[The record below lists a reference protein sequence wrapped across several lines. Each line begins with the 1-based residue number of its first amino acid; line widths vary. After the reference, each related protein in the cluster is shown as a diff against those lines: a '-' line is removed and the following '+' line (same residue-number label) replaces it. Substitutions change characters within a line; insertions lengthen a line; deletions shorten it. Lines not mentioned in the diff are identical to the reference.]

1 MMSTFR
7 GLTCAMLILTPAL
20 RAEVPHLINF
30 QGVLQMGGAELT
42 GAFEITF
49 RLYDASSGG
58 FSLWSETDS
67 VYAINGYY
75 AVVLGE
81 ITSLDV
87 EFNQELWLGLEIT
100 GQPEMTPRFQ
110 LTSSPHA
117 LSVADDVV
125 DSSKIRDGSI
135 LLIDVAQSGASP
147 GQVPKWDGT
156 SWIASDDDRAAPEA
170 TPWRRSGSDVSLADI
185 ADLVGIGTNTPAEKL
200 DVEGNL
206 RVSGKANIG
215 NGNTNAGLSSFVTG
229 AHNSSTGNFSTVAGG
244 EYNFAMSDGATVSG
258 GRHDS
263 ATGTLSSIGGGTKNL
278 ATGDG
283 TTVAGGRSN
292 TARNI
297 YSTVGGGHTN
307 IAGADFATV
316 SGGNYNSAAG
326 DFSWVGGGAMDSAT
340 GNYGS
345 VGGGISNLAAGDYS
359 SIGGGALNRATG
371 IRSTISGGSTNKAAG
386 LEAAVGGGFLN
397 SASDERGTVSG
408 GGLNAAVGDY
418 ATVGGGFSDSARGQA
433 ATVAGGYRNI
443 ADKEYATVSGG
454 SGNRADSNYATVGG
468 GLSNIAMGYAATVGG
483 GIYDSASGDFST
495 VAGGRNN
502 TASGDYSM
510 ATGWGSTAAG
520 DNSFAAGLQAKA
532 MHDGAFVWADKNLAD
547 YSSTAANE
555 FSIRASGGIRIH
567 SNLALTAG
575 VTMSPGASSW
585 TAVSDRN
592 LKENIRE
599 IDGKEILD
607 RIAQLPIS
615 RWNYIAQD
623 KSIEHVGPMAQDF
636 YRLFGLGEDARHI
649 DMLDP
654 AGIALAAIKE
664 LYRQNQNLKAQ
675 NMELSERLVALE
687 SKLK

>member
-1 MMSTFR
+1 MSTLR
-7 GLTCAMLILTPAL
+7 GLTCAMLILAPAL
-20 RAEVPHLINF
+20 QAEVPHLINF
-30 QGVLQMGGAELT
+30 QGVLQMGGTELT

-58 FSLWSETDS
+58 SSLWSETDS
-67 VYAINGYY
+67 VHAINGYY
-75 AVVLGE
+75 AVVLGK
-81 ITSLDV
+81 TTALDL
-87 EFNQELWLGLEIT
+87 EFNQDLWLALEIT
-100 GQPEMTPRFQ
+100 GQPEMAPRFQ
-110 LTSSPHA
+110 LTSSPYA
-117 LSVADDVV
+117 LAIADDVV

-135 LLIDVAQSGASP
+135 LLFDVAQSGASP

-156 SWIASDDDRAAPEA
+156 RWIASDDDTGTQAA
-170 TPWRRSGSDVSLADI
+170 TPWSRSGSDVSLVDI
-185 ADLVGIGTNTPAEKL
+185 TDRVGIGTHTPAEKL

-206 RVSGKANIG
+206 RVSGKATIG
-215 NGNTNAGLSSFVTG
+215 SGNTNTGLSSFVAG
-229 AHNSSTGNFSTVAGG
+229 ANNSSTGNFSTIAGG
-244 EYNFAMSDGATVSG
+244 EHNFAGSDGATVSG
-258 GRHDS
+258 GRRDS
-263 ATGTLSSIGGGTKNL
+263 AIGILSSIGGGTLNL

-292 TARNI
+292 TAQNL

-307 IAGADFATV
+307 VAGADYATV
-316 SGGNYNSAAG
+316 SGGNYNSATA

-340 GNYGS
+340 GSYAS
-345 VGGGISNLAAGDYS
+345 VGGGISNHAAGEYS

-371 IRSTISGGSTNKAAG
+371 NRSTISGGSTNKAAG
-386 LEAAVGGGFLN
+386 RDAVIGGGFLN

-408 GGLNAAVGDY
+408 GGMNAAVGDY
-418 ATVGGGFSDSARGQA
+418 ATVGGGFSDSARGLGT
-433 ATVAGGYRNI
+433 TVAGGYRNI

-454 SGNRADSNYATVGG
+454 SGNKADSNYATVGG
-468 GLSNIAMGYAATVGG
+468 GLSNVARGYAATVGG
-483 GIYDSASGDFST
+483 GVHDSASGDFST

-502 TASGDYSM
+502 TASGDYSVVS
-510 ATGWGSTAAG
+510 GWGSTAAG

-532 MHDGAFVWADKNLAD
+532 LHDGAFVWADKNPVD
-547 YSSTAANE
+547 YSSTAVNE

-575 VTMSPGASSW
+575 ITMSPGASSW
-585 TAVSDRN
+585 SAVSDRN

-607 RIAQLPIS
+607 RIARLPIS

-623 KSIEHVGPMAQDF
+623 ESIEHVGPMAQDF
-636 YRLFGLGEDARHI
+636 YGLFGLGEDARHI

-675 NMELSERLVALE
+675 NMALSERLVAVE
-687 SKLK
+687 SKLR